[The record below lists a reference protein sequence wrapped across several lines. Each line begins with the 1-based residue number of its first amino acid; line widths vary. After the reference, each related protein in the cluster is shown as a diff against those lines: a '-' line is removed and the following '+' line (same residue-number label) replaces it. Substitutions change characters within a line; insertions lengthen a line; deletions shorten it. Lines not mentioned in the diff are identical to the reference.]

1 MCSNKFIN
9 MRAVQI
15 NQYEAAAFLKVEEI
29 AIPTLQNNQVL
40 VAVQYSGVNPADSK
54 IRSGAMQQGL
64 PKQFPFTL
72 GWELAGIVEQVG
84 ASVTKFTKGD
94 AVYSMPNFQQG
105 GSYAEFIVINE
116 NEVALKPKTISFIEA
131 AAIPMVAGA
140 AYTSLFKFGKIKAG
154 QKILIHGAA
163 GAVGSFAVQMAKS
176 AGAYVIG
183 TAKGDGITLLQSLGA
198 DEIIDYSTTD
208 FSTTVNEVDM
218 VLDLVGGETQ
228 MKSFGSIKKDGLL
241 LSTVMPPSNEK
252 AAEAGITAA
261 FVFTTPDQNMLEEI
275 ATMIDNGKLKI
286 TTPVVLPLADAKK
299 AHEMMENRT
308 AKGKVVLELSK

>member
-1 MCSNKFIN
+1 
-9 MRAVQI
+9 MRAIQI
-15 NQYEAAAFLKVEEI
+15 DQYGAADLLTVGETAV
-29 AIPTLQNNQVL
+29 PSLQNNEVL
-40 VAVQYSGVNPADSK
+40 VAVHYSGVNPIDIK

-64 PKQFPFTL
+64 PKQFPFIP
-72 GWELAGIVEQVG
+72 GWELSGTVEQVG
-84 ASVTKFTKGD
+84 SSVIKFKKGD

-105 GSYAEFIVINE
+105 GSYAQYIAINE
-116 NEVALKPKTISFIEA
+116 NEVALKPQTISFIQA

-163 GAVGSFAVQMAKS
+163 GAVGSFAVQMARA

-183 TAKGDGITLLQSLGA
+183 TAAGEGIALLQSLGA
-198 DEIIDYSTTD
+198 NEVINYTTTD
-208 FSTTVNEVDM
+208 FSTAVNHVDI

-228 MKSFGSIKKDGLL
+228 MKSFGIIKKDGLL

-252 AAEAGITAA
+252 AAAAGINAA
-261 FVFTTPDQNMLEEI
+261 FVFTTPDQNMLAEI

-286 TTPVVLPLADAKK
+286 TTPAVLPLAEAKQ
-299 AHEMMENRT
+299 AHEMIENRT